1 MDEKKMAEEFAKIW
15 KAVGENSGAIIDTN
29 RDLGKIATRLDKHRD
44 VIIDNFE
51 HIIRISNVDHQRL
64 LRRFNRHID
73 IFNKNVDV
81 MNQNFRMFQKYAKRQ
96 NIIIIAGIG
105 GFLYLCKKIQKL
117 EDATKKE

>member
-29 RDLGKIATRLDKHRD
+29 RDLGKIVTRLDKHRD

-51 HIIRISNVDHQRL
+51 HIIRISNVD
-64 LRRFNRHID
+64 
-73 IFNKNVDV
+73 V
-81 MNQNFRMFQKYAKRQ
+81 MNQNLRMFQKYAKRQ

-117 EDATKKE
+117 EDVTKKE

>member
-29 RDLGKIATRLDKHRD
+29 RDLGKIATCLDKHRD
-44 VIIDNFE
+44 TINEIIRVANNNIDNFN
-51 HIIRISNVDHQRL
+51 HNVRIGNAD
-64 LRRFNRHID
+64 RRKFVRYCR
-73 IFNKNVDV
+73 K
-81 MNQNFRMFQKYAKRQ
+81 Q
-96 NIIIIAGIG
+96 NIAILAGIG

>member
-51 HIIRISNVDHQRL
+51 HIVRISNVDHQRL
-64 LRRFNRHID
+64 LRRFNRHVIV
-73 IFNKNVDV
+73 FNKNVDA
-81 MNQNFRMFQKYAKRQ
+81 MNQNLNILRTYTKRQ
-96 NIIIIAGIG
+96 NIAILAGIG